1 MPEYLFVQDLAPSLI
16 IIYAFI
22 QTVQYKASKNGGR
35 EIIINKQ
42 NLWMQK
48 KLFYKN
54 ETSHDVVIKSQV
66 LESVVK
72 RLYPNYYFYKDSDLR
87 NYNVGL

>member
-1 MPEYLFVQDLAPSLI
+1 MDAE
-16 IIYAFI
+16 
-22 QTVQYKASKNGGR
+22 
-35 EIIINKQ
+35 
-42 NLWMQK
+42 

-72 RLYPNYYFYKDSDLR
+72 RLYPNYYFYKDSNLK
-87 NYNVGL
+87 NYYVGL